1 MAPPSTPRH
10 SGSRGRHHSGASGK
24 ASASAGAGKAKK
36 GKGSA
41 QGAAASGGFF
51 AGLGRA
57 VDYPRRGKTG
67 WRRWAPGF
75 RHWAVAVLLF
85 VALGLGAFGI
95 GYAVTDVP
103 EPNAEAAG
111 QTSTVYYSD
120 GETEIGSF
128 KVEDRRSVK
137 IDGISEYM
145 QQAAVAAEDQSFY
158 ENRGI
163 SFRGLS
169 RAVWGVA
176 TDDYAGGGSTIT
188 QQYVKNFYLT
198 NEQTLDRKVREM
210 FIALKIDQEQT
221 KDEVLANYLNTIF
234 LGRQSYGIEVAS
246 RNYFDKPASDLDLE
260 ESALLAAMIQRPGA
274 ADPAENPE
282 EYEDRFRYVLAN
294 MADMG
299 YISQEEADSAQLPEV
314 REPQA
319 SNQYKGQN
327 GYLLSHVRDE
337 LKGPGGLTDEQIDRG
352 GYDIVTTF
360 DEKKMQAAADAVDR
374 LPERNENQHVGLT
387 SIDPKTGGIVAMYGG
402 EDYLERSLNSATQ
415 ERSQAGSTFKAFT
428 LVAGLENGY
437 RLNDYFTGQSGTT
450 FRPEGGGSWAP
461 RNFGGASYGTV
472 SLLRATQSSINSAY
486 AQLNIEVGPEKTVD
500 VATRAGLPENP
511 PDNPIP
517 GYGLETNAAN
527 VLGTA
532 SPTTEE
538 LANAFSTFASNGIR
552 HTPHAVETVTDPD
565 DVVVYE
571 PDTEGE
577 REFDENVMAETSYA
591 LRNVVT
597 GGSASY
603 ANNLGRPAAG
613 KTGTSQQSQSAWFA
627 GYTPNLATAVSIFGA
642 DENGS
647 PMDIGVYGGRG
658 SITGGSFP
666 TQAWTHYMIDAMED
680 MPVEDF
686 PARGELPQVE
696 KPNNDS
702 GVPQQAPPRRPAP
715 DRDRGSSDGE
725 DSGRSEEESR
735 PEESQPPEDDGS
747 DEDENDGGM
756 PPPDRGDDGDEGGN
770 GGGGDDDGS
779 GGGGD
784 GGSGG
789 GGDDG
794 GSGGGGGGNG
804 GGGGGNGD
812 GGSGGEGQGGRNV
825 PGL

>member
-1 MAPPSTPRH
+1 MTPPTTPRH
-10 SGSRGRHHSGASGK
+10 SGSAGRHHSGKSSSGKAAGGKSAAGK
-24 ASASAGAGKAKK
+24 ASAGKAA
-36 GKGSA
+36 GT
-41 QGAAASGGFF
+41 GFF
-51 AGLGRA
+51 GSVARA
-57 VDYPRRGKTG
+57 ADYPRKGRSG
-67 WRRWAPGF
+67 WRRWVPGF

-111 QTSTVYYSD
+111 QTSTVYYND
-120 GETEIGSF
+120 GKTELGSF
-128 KVEDRRSVK
+128 KVEDRRSVE

-145 QQAAVAAEDQSFY
+145 QHAAVAAEDQSFY

-163 SFRGLS
+163 SLKGLS
-169 RAVWGVA
+169 RAVWGVI

-198 NEQTLDRKVREM
+198 NEHSLDRKVKEM

-246 RNYFDKPASDLDLE
+246 QNYFDKPASELDLE
-260 ESALLAAMIQRPGA
+260 ESAFLAAMIQRPGA

-282 EYEDRFRYVLAN
+282 EYSDRFDYVLN
-294 MADMG
+294 SMVKLG
-299 YISQEEADSAQLPEV
+299 YISQEEADAAEFPDVKE
-314 REPQA
+314 A
-319 SNQYKGQN
+319 KANNQFKGQN
-327 GYLLSHVRDE
+327 GYLLSHVLDE
-337 LKGPGGLTDEQIDRG
+337 LKGPGGLTEEEITRG
-352 GYDIVTTF
+352 GFDIVTTF
-360 DEKKMQAAADAVDR
+360 DKKKMDAAVNAVDQ

-402 EDYLERSLNSATQ
+402 EDYLERALNSATQ

-437 RLNDYFTGQSGTT
+437 RLTDYFTGQSGTT
-450 FRPEGGGSWAP
+450 FRPEGGAPWSP
-461 RNFGGASYGTV
+461 RNFGGASYGPV
-472 SLLRATQSSINSAY
+472 SLLKATQSSINSAY

-511 PDNPIP
+511 EDHPIP
-517 GYGLETNAAN
+517 GYGLESNASN

-538 LANAFSTFASNGIR
+538 MANAFGTFASNGIR
-552 HTPHAVETVTDPD
+552 HTSHSVEKVTNPD
-565 DVVVYE
+565 EQVVYE
-571 PDTEGE
+571 PDTKGE
-577 REFDENVMAETSYA
+577 RKFDENVMAETSYA

-627 GYTPNLATAVSIFGA
+627 GYTPNLVTAVSIFGA
-642 DENGS
+642 DQDGR
-647 PMDIGVYGGRG
+647 PMDIGIYGGRA

-666 TQAWTHYMIDAMED
+666 TQAWTNYMIEAMED

-686 PARGELPQVE
+686 PERGPLPEVE
-696 KPNNDS
+696 KPSNDS
-702 GVPQQAPPRRPAP
+702 GVPNQAPPPPKPQPQQPQRPQ
-715 DRDRGSSDGE
+715 
-725 DSGRSEEESR
+725 
-735 PEESQPPEDDGS
+735 QP
-747 DEDENDGGM
+747 DENDDSDDGENS
-756 PPPDRGDDGDEGGN
+756 PPPDEGEGNDGDEGDGDDNEGGIDPPATNPPKVDPPEPKPPEEPEKPEKPKPENPKPDGN
-770 GGGGDDDGS
+770 GDRGSGS
-779 GGGGD
+779 GGTGGQ
-784 GGSGG
+784 S
-789 GGDDG
+789 
-794 GSGGGGGGNG
+794 
-804 GGGGGNGD
+804 
-812 GGSGGEGQGGRNV
+812 V